1 MGMLKNIGA
10 GVVFPFSRALRDIST
25 SSQRVH
31 QSYREM
37 AAIRQQKHEDYEAAK
52 NALGAISE
60 QEKFAQIY
68 EMNGWSEAE
77 LQEQARASRR
87 TRLALLCTAA
97 VGMVGVIGLSWIVKW
112 WVMMILGP
120 VCVIYLAAC
129 AALSIKFAWYEYQIE
144 TRSITPIRAFL
155 ARPDLFA
162 RMFG

>member
-1 MGMLKNIGA
+1 MGMLKKIGA

-68 EMNGWSEAE
+68 EMNG
-77 LQEQARASRR
+77 
-87 TRLALLCTAA
+87 
-97 VGMVGVIGLSWIVKW
+97 
-112 WVMMILGP
+112 
-120 VCVIYLAAC
+120 
-129 AALSIKFAWYEYQIE
+129 
-144 TRSITPIRAFL
+144 
-155 ARPDLFA
+155 
-162 RMFG
+162 